1 MKKSLLKNN
10 LKEISKTRRRFI
22 SIMIM
27 AFLGV
32 GFYSGLRASSPDML
46 ESLDKY
52 TDTNKMYDLQVIS
65 TAGLTDNDV
74 ESLKEIDGIEKV
86 EGVQTKD
93 VLSKLE
99 NKEKV
104 CKIIEYN
111 ENVNKPTV
119 IEGRFPETSSECLL
133 DSRYTI
139 IENVND
145 LIGKKIIIE
154 NEDKNSQGQDLVTQ
168 KEFTI
173 TGIVNSPIY
182 ISNER
187 GNTSIGDG
195 SIGYYIYT
203 KDDVLNIDYYTE
215 IDVKVK
221 EAEKYLTNS
230 DKYLDTI
237 NPIKDKIEEIKEER
251 ENARYEQIIENYR
264 MINPGINIE
273 AINIEKPTWKISD
286 RMDNVGYSN
295 IFDAIKTMSNI
306 SKLFPII
313 FYLVAVLISLTSM
326 TRMIEE
332 ERIEIGTLKSLGYT
346 NLQIIMKYVL
356 YSFLACV
363 IGGIVVEYRLLFIT
377 KYCMEFIFN
386 NVYNSKFLFKISIKY
401 WINGNNYCIFMYMWR
416 NNLSSISRI
425 KRNASNINET

>member
-1 MKKSLLKNN
+1 MKGKRIDDYIRLVANFINNITNFKERRNSYNKDIYIIRGKKVKKSLLKNN

-195 SIGYYIYT
+195 SIGY
-203 KDDVLNIDYYTE
+203 
-215 IDVKVK
+215 
-221 EAEKYLTNS
+221 
-230 DKYLDTI
+230 
-237 NPIKDKIEEIKEER
+237 
-251 ENARYEQIIENYR
+251 
-264 MINPGINIE
+264 
-273 AINIEKPTWKISD
+273 
-286 RMDNVGYSN
+286 
-295 IFDAIKTMSNI
+295 
-306 SKLFPII
+306 
-313 FYLVAVLISLTSM
+313 
-326 TRMIEE
+326 
-332 ERIEIGTLKSLGYT
+332 
-346 NLQIIMKYVL
+346 
-356 YSFLACV
+356 
-363 IGGIVVEYRLLFIT
+363 
-377 KYCMEFIFN
+377 
-386 NVYNSKFLFKISIKY
+386 
-401 WINGNNYCIFMYMWR
+401 
-416 NNLSSISRI
+416 SS
-425 KRNASNINET
+425 